1 MQRINY
7 LIDKLMQSDKE
18 KDFIQRNLD
27 CEIKQLKED
36 LEKEKS
42 KSLNLGLRLEEA
54 KKSVVLLQKIHD
66 SQKSFLAFSSLRHQI
81 QGDEAY
87 VKEISNLFE
96 KYMDEIQKLVK

>member
-27 CEIKQLKED
+27 YEIQQLKKD
-36 LEKEKS
+36 LEREKS
-42 KSLNLGLRLEEA
+42 KSYNLGRSLEEA
-54 KKSVVLLQKIHD
+54 KKSVELLQKIHV
-66 SQKSFLAFSSLRHQI
+66 SQKNFIAFSSLSRQG

-87 VKEISNLFE
+87 VKEISSLFE